1 MKTMQASFTPSE
13 SQLSSDDR
21 AVICVLSWY
30 DGLPQK
36 LPDADEYLNKPSQK
50 KKIKLF

>member
-21 AVICVLSWY
+21 AAICVLLSWY

-50 KKIKLF
+50 KKKIN